1 MAPWKQFF
9 GTLWALSFCIPVHKW
24 RQWVRD
30 EKLFGYGDKLRA
42 LRKTFPDLD
51 WKHFR
56 LAKGGGSL
64 AFIVDT
70 RVFKIRKFHKRD
82 EAFNRFTRE
91 KRITDAI
98 ASVLPVR
105 VPHIEIYKI
114 GEYVVYATEFIPGRV
129 LLDLPMKKVLAH
141 REEIGKKL
149 GEIIYKMF
157 NARLPELDDMR
168 PANGDPN
175 DTGLV
180 HGDMCSNILVDPQ
193 TMQITGIIDWEYAS
207 FDSLKREFFGIFRV
221 RKKMRLTDIA
231 PIAMWEYY
239 QLRDAHVPG
248 RKGNKSVSTQ
258 GKKNEKK

>member
-64 AFIVDT
+64 AFIVGG
-70 RVFKIRKFHKRD
+70 RVFKIRKFHQRD
-82 EAFNRFTRE
+82 DSVQRFNRE

-98 ASVLPVR
+98 APILPIM
-105 VPHIEIYKI
+105 VPHIDIFQI
-114 GEYVVYATEFIPGRV
+114 DEYTVYSTEFIPGRI
-129 LLDLPMKKVLAH
+129 LLDLPMKKILAH
-141 REEIGKKL
+141 RDEIGQSL
-149 GEIIYKMF
+149 GQIIYTLF

-168 PANGDPN
+168 PVDGDPN
-175 DTGLV
+175 DTGMV
-180 HGDMCSNILVDPQ
+180 HGDMCSNILVDPD
-193 TMQITGIIDWEYAS
+193 TMKITGIIDWEYSGWGTLETEFRNAVAYS
-207 FDSLKREFFGIFRV
+207 KRVKQSGIQV
-221 RKKMRLTDIA
+221 AIMSHYKALA
-231 PIAMWEYY
+231 E
-239 QLRDAHVPG
+239 
-248 RKGNKSVSTQ
+248 
-258 GKKNEKK
+258 